1 MGTIVILSL
10 SFALSCSDQ
19 SIPSWVSHGG
29 PGVREFWK
37 EVSVLDLDRDLV
49 RELMESID
57 QEDKRKDLVQGLIR
71 SCKENRVDIVA
82 FVQQMVQ
89 NQVLPKGSGYWDVG
103 ISEMDLLRWLPK
115 ASDPCVDE
123 WILNFARSKFAGSTV
138 KSWDDSSYLTGLLRV
153 VGATKRDNALEF
165 LLLVQSEA
173 FWNTDSAPT
182 LELSATENS
191 TVDEA
196 SQSAKNVLRQE
207 AVRAISESGAERA
220 IEILGTGKDI
230 APDLQGMLDDCF
242 LVAVRRHVGIYGF
255 AEWRGAKLSKAK
267 LAEIKKI
274 YAKYGKEYTPLKEN
288 KRMRNISPPH
298 HP

>member
-1 MGTIVILSL
+1 
-10 SFALSCSDQ
+10 
-19 SIPSWVSHGG
+19 
-29 PGVREFWK
+29 VREFWK

-57 QEDKRKDLVQGLIR
+57 QEDTRKDLVQGLIR

-89 NQVLPKGSGYWDVG
+89 NQVLPKGSPHWDVG

-123 WILNFARSKFAGSTV
+123 WLLNFARSKFAGSTV

-165 LLLVQSEA
+165 LLLIQSEA

-182 LELSATENS
+182 LELSAMQKPTTQKEMNEIVN
-191 TVDEA
+191 TM
-196 SQSAKNVLRQE
+196 RQD
-207 AVRAISESGAERA
+207 AVTAISESGTEYA

-230 APDLQGMLDDCF
+230 APDLQGMLDHSF
-242 LVAVRRHVGIYGF
+242 LVAVRRHVGVYGF
-255 AEWRGAKLSKAK
+255 PEWYGLKLSKEEMRK
-267 LAEIKKI
+267 IKAI
-274 YAKYGKEYTPLKEN
+274 YGKYGKKYTPIKK
-288 KRMRNISPPH
+288 KRMRNTSPPH

>member
-1 MGTIVILSL
+1 M
-10 SFALSCSDQ
+10 
-19 SIPSWVSHGG
+19 
-29 PGVREFWK
+29 REFWK

-89 NQVLPKGSGYWDVG
+89 NQVLPKGSPHWDVG

-123 WILNFARSKFAGSTV
+123 WLLNFARSKFAGSTV

-242 LVAVRRHVGIYGF
+242 LVAVRRHVGVYGF
-255 AEWRGAKLSKAK
+255 PEWYGLKLSKEEMRK
-267 LAEIKKI
+267 IKAI
-274 YAKYGKEYTPLKEN
+274 YGKYGKKYTPIKK
-288 KRMRNISPPH
+288 KRMRNTSPPH

>member
-1 MGTIVILSL
+1 MVAIVILTL
-10 SFALSCSDQ
+10 NFTLSCSEEAV
-19 SIPSWVSHGG
+19 PAWVGDMG
-29 PGVREFWK
+29 PGAKQLWNRA
-37 EVSVLDLDRDLV
+37 SALGLDPDIVHEMMAGINSGNR
-49 RELMESID
+49 RTEE
-57 QEDKRKDLVQGLIR
+57 VQGLIE
-71 SCKENRVDIVA
+71 SCKEDGVDIVA

-89 NQVLPKGSGYWDVG
+89 NQVLPKGSPHWDVG

-165 LLLVQSEA
+165 LLLIQSEA

-182 LELSATENS
+182 LELSAMQKPTTQKEMNEIVN
-191 TVDEA
+191 TM
-196 SQSAKNVLRQE
+196 RQD
-207 AVRAISESGAERA
+207 AVTAISESGTEYA

>member
-1 MGTIVILSL
+1 M
-10 SFALSCSDQ
+10 
-19 SIPSWVSHGG
+19 
-29 PGVREFWK
+29 
-37 EVSVLDLDRDLV
+37 
-49 RELMESID
+49 
-57 QEDKRKDLVQGLIR
+57 
-71 SCKENRVDIVA
+71 N
-82 FVQQMVQ
+82 
-89 NQVLPKGSGYWDVG
+89 GS
-103 ISEMDLLRWLPK
+103 
-115 ASDPCVDE
+115 
-123 WILNFARSKFAGSTV
+123 NFARSKFAGSTV